1 MLLNVDM
8 IFLKPIHFIPSC
20 LFSPLLISEMNFMK
34 EHSTSSNEV
43 NIVLQVIIP
52 YKQVMI
58 ITTSNKREKN
68 KILFLHSVFLQQQ
81 QQQQLQQQKK
91 LKHSQANTEIIPN
104 IRKKPAVIACFRYL
118 KKLSLNFPSF
128 SIMSNKASM

>member
-1 MLLNVDM
+1 
-8 IFLKPIHFIPSC
+8 
-20 LFSPLLISEMNFMK
+20 
-34 EHSTSSNEV
+34 V

-91 LKHSQANTEIIPN
+91 PKHNQANTDIIPN
-104 IRKKPAVIACFRYL
+104 IRKKPAVSACFKYL
-118 KKLSLNFPSF
+118 KKLSFNFPSF
-128 SIMSNKASM
+128 SIISNKASM